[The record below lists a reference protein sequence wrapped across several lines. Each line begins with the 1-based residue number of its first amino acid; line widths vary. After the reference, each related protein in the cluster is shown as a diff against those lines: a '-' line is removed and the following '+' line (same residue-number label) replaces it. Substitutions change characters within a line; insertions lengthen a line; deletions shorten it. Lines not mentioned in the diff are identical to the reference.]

1 MSILLASILL
11 AGMLLV
17 GMLFAGMLLACNR
30 VMQLYFV
37 PTAVSIVHTC
47 LLAGA
52 CHNVFLL

>member
-1 MSILLASILL
+1 MLLASILL